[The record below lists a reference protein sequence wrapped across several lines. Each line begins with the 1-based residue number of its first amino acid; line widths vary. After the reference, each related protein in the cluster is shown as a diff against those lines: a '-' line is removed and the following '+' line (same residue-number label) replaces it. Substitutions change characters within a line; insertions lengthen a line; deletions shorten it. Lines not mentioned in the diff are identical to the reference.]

1 MMNIVYETATG
12 RPLAAH
18 LGQDLQVTRA
28 YQCIAGQS
36 VIEAPLAAPSDIK
49 YGHVVDGQLQPRPTQ
64 STQLTGLTLTAL
76 PANATL
82 HIDDQAYPLDDTTV
96 ALDFPLPGTYRL
108 RVTCWPYLDWTGEV
122 TV

>member
-1 MMNIVYETATG
+1 MNIVYETATG

-36 VIEAPLAAPSDIK
+36 AIEAPLAAPSDIK

-64 STQLTGLTLTAL
+64 STQLTGLTLADV

-82 HIDDQAYPLDDTTV
+82 HIDDQAYPLGDTTV